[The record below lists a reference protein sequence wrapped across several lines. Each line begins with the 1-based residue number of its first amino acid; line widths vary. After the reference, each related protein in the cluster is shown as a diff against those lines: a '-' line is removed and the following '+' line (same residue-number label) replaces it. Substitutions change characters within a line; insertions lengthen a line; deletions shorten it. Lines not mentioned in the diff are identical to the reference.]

1 MSLSPDMPA
10 AAPLASLAP
19 GFPDPVGDAQ
29 TTFRAVLDAMARPG
43 RIARVTAVPGLDRPL
58 SRAAAAVLLALAD
71 HDTPV
76 WLDRVSAPAL
86 PYLRFHTGAPLAV
99 APDKAAFA
107 VIGDPEAMPAPDRF
121 ALGTDAYPDRS
132 TTLVIE
138 VETLSTATTAGWRLE
153 GPGIN
158 GAAHLA
164 VTGLPAGFVAARA
177 ALAPLYPRG
186 LDIVLTAGDRLA
198 ALPRTT
204 RITPE
209 G

>member
-138 VETLSTATTAGWRLE
+138 VETLSTATAAGWRLE
-153 GPGIN
+153 GPGID